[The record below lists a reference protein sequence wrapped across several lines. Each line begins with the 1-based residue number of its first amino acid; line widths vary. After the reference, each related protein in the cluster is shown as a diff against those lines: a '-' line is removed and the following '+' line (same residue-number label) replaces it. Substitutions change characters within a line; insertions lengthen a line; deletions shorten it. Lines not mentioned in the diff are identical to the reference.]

1 VDAWAQEYPLIG
13 PQIRYRCN
21 DFICNLLL
29 TKNDALIP
37 VLLRY
42 ICHMAS
48 KNEPVGA
55 ATFRLGALA
64 NDPTLLAR
72 PTSRPGKALY
82 AKNLEAK
89 KKAGLEALD
98 VVSLFRIAEVWVRV
112 RHQLIPS
119 LTYFVNE
126 TEPRVRSYVRQDIDE
141 AGAEFRNRYD
151 VWRKELRRFDKALMA
166 ETYI

>member
-1 VDAWAQEYPLIG
+1 MCTAALAAFSRPS
-13 PQIRYRCN
+13 QIE
-21 DFICNLLL
+21 
-29 TKNDALIP
+29 
-37 VLLRY
+37 
-42 ICHMAS
+42 S
-48 KNEPVGA
+48 S
-55 ATFRLGALA
+55 GALVPALTPPGIKPRRGDAPTQRRRPILSRGSGGERTETPSSA